1 MWTFK
6 VNNAMSEA
14 QLSNAAEGFLVR
26 NCSLVLLRAFLN

>member
-14 QLSNAAEGFLVR
+14 QLSNAAEGFWTR
-26 NCSLVLLRAFLN
+26 NWKFL